1 VGPSGMPSEGSSER
15 SWKEAIP
22 AVLIAGTHSGV
33 GKTTITLGLM
43 AALRARGLV
52 VQPFK
57 VGPDFID
64 PSHHTAI
71 CGRPSLNL
79 DPFMMGEEG
88 VRRSFFSA
96 LGGADVAVVEGVMG
110 LFDGMGGT
118 EIGSS
123 AQVAKI
129 LDIPVLLVINVHGMS
144 RSAAAMELGFSSYDP
159 GVKLAGTILNRV
171 GSPRHLDMLRS
182 CLRSPI
188 FGALPRDK
196 EIGMK
201 SRHLGL
207 VMGFEKDH
215 DPGLLASILERN
227 ADIDAILSLPD
238 RVRPP
243 AMAGSAEQ
251 YDAAAVRTVRAAST
265 GRAANTEIAE
275 KAGGSG
281 REGKEGAVRI
291 GVAKDRAFCFYY
303 HENLLELERQGAE
316 LVYFSPLEDQLP
328 DVGGLY
334 IGGGYPELYA
344 SELERAPAKR
354 QIKEASEDE
363 MPIYGE
369 CGGLM
374 YLGESLE
381 SEAGSFRMVG
391 ALPVTTFMEK
401 RLMALGYVEAE
412 FSGSN
417 PLADVGRSLRGH
429 EFHYSRCECDRDARC
444 CLRLSRGKGIG
455 KGKDGLVEKNTM
467 AGYLHAHF
475 YSLSVEKFVEGC
487 VSYNRT

>member
-1 VGPSGMPSEGSSER
+1 MRPASSER
-15 SWKEAIP
+15 WLDRSMEGLSEKSSESSRIRSVP
-22 AVLIAGTHSGV
+22 AVLVAGTHSGV

-52 VQPFK
+52 VQPYK

-79 DPFMMGEEG
+79 DPFMMSEEG

-96 LGGADVAVVEGVMG
+96 LEGADVAVVEGVMG
-110 LFDGMGGT
+110 LFDGMDGT
-118 EIGSS
+118 EVGST

-144 RSAAAMELGFSSYDP
+144 RSAAAMELGFASYDP
-159 GVKLAGTILNRV
+159 GVRLAGTILNRV
-171 GSPRHLDMLRS
+171 GSKRHLDMLKS
-182 CLRSPI
+182 CLAKPV

-196 EIGMK
+196 EMEMK

-215 DPGLLASILERN
+215 DPGILATLLEEN
-227 ADIDAILSLPD
+227 ADIDMILTLPGQARTPAISASIEL
-238 RVRPP
+238 
-243 AMAGSAEQ
+243 AGA
-251 YDAAAVRTVRAAST
+251 
-265 GRAANTEIAE
+265 
-275 KAGGSG
+275 KADGNGS
-281 REGKEGAVRI
+281 VRI
-291 GVAKDRAFCFYY
+291 GVARDRAFCFYY
-303 HENLLELERQGAE
+303 HENLLELERHGAD

-328 DVGGLY
+328 DVEGLY

-344 SELERAPAKR
+344 SQLERAPARK
-354 QIKEASEDE
+354 QIKKASEDG

-374 YLGESLE
+374 YLGAALE
-381 SEAGSFRMVG
+381 SEAGSFKMAG
-391 ALPVTTFMEK
+391 ALPCTTFMEK
-401 RLMALGYVEAE
+401 RLMALGYVKAE
-412 FSGSN
+412 VSERN

-429 EFHYSRCECDRDARC
+429 EFHYSRCICDRDARY
-444 CLRLSRGKGIG
+444 CLKLSRGKGIADG
-455 KGKDGLVEKNTM
+455 RDGLVENNTM
-467 AGYLHAHF
+467 AGYLHTHF
-475 YSLSVEKFVEGC
+475 YSVSGNKFIESC
-487 VSYNRT
+487 RAYRRS

>member
-1 VGPSGMPSEGSSER
+1 MEKLSEKSSECPSKR
-15 SWKEAIP
+15 SRKGLVP

-71 CGRPSLNL
+71 CGRPSFNL

-96 LGGADVAVVEGVMG
+96 LEGADVAIVEGVMG
-110 LFDGMGGT
+110 LFDGMDGT
-118 EIGSS
+118 EVGST

-144 RSAAAMELGFSSYDP
+144 RSAAAMELGFASFDQ
-159 GVKLAGTILNRV
+159 GVRLEGTILNRV
-171 GSPRHLDMLRS
+171 GSVRHLEMLKR
-182 CLRSPI
+182 CLKKPV

-196 EIGMK
+196 EMEMK

-207 VMGFEKDH
+207 VMGFEKNH
-215 DPGLLASILERN
+215 DPELLAAFLEEN
-227 ADIDAILSLPD
+227 ADIERILQLPGLAL
-238 RVRPP
+238 PS
-243 AMAGSAEQ
+243 AMSGSDGLAEREAGK
-251 YDAAAVRTVRAAST
+251 D
-265 GRAANTEIAE
+265 
-275 KAGGSG
+275 GS
-281 REGKEGAVRI
+281 VRI
-291 GVAKDRAFCFYY
+291 GVAWDRAFCFYY
-303 HENLLELERQGAE
+303 HDNLLELERHGAD
-316 LVYFSPLEDQLP
+316 LIYFSPIDDQLP
-328 DVGGLY
+328 DVDGLY

-344 SELERAPAKR
+344 SELERAPARR
-354 QIKEASEDE
+354 QIKRASEDG

-374 YLGESLE
+374 YLGAGLETES
-381 SEAGSFRMVG
+381 GSFRMAG
-391 ALPVTTFMEK
+391 ALPATTFMEK
-401 RLMALGYVEAE
+401 RLMALGYVKAE
-412 FSGSN
+412 VSGSN
-417 PLADVGRSLRGH
+417 PLADVGSCLRGH
-429 EFHYSRCECDRDARC
+429 EFHYSRCECDRDARY
-444 CLRLSRGKGIG
+444 CLRLSRGKGIAE
-455 KGKDGLVEKNTM
+455 GKDGLVENNTM

-475 YSLSVEKFVEGC
+475 YSLRVDRFIESC
-487 VSYNRT
+487 QAYRRS

>member
-1 VGPSGMPSEGSSER
+1 MPSEGSSDR
-15 SWKEAIP
+15 SWKKEIP

-88 VRRSFFSA
+88 VRRSFSSA

-110 LFDGMGGT
+110 LFDGMDGT

-196 EIGMK
+196 EMGMK

-215 DPGLLASILERN
+215 DPGLLAAILERN
-227 ADIDAILSLPD
+227 ADIDGILSLPG

-243 AMAGSAEQ
+243 AMAGSDEQ

-265 GRAANTEIAE
+265 GRAE

-281 REGKEGAVRI
+281 RAGKEGAVRI
-291 GVAKDRAFCFYY
+291 GVARDRAFCFYY

-475 YSLSVEKFVEGC
+475 YSVSVNKFIESCRV
-487 VSYNRT
+487 YTKN